1 MTRLGLDR
9 FTRADLFGA
18 PEPSGLVTLGQPVEL
33 DLAYRLPVLCGDE
46 RNERRLH
53 HTDLA
58 GLGDAELQ
66 SELLRVS
73 MVLAFGKLGAHPW
86 AREWLVARVQA
97 ADAELAARARGG
109 RL

>member
-1 MTRLGLDR
+1 MTKLGLDR

-18 PEPSGLVTLGQPVEL
+18 PEPSGLITLGQPIEL
-33 DLAYRLPVLCGDE
+33 DLTYRLPVLCGDE

-58 GLGDAELQ
+58 YLGDAELQ
-66 SELLRVS
+66 AELLRVS

-86 AREWLVARVQA
+86 GYEWLTARVEA
-97 ADAELAARARGG
+97 AKAELAERARGG
-109 RL
+109 R